1 MLQCYAENIEMDK
14 PEICT
19 LASGSKGN
27 SIYVRYKD
35 TAILID
41 QGLSLKELRVRA
53 NYRGIDLSQTDALFV
68 THEHSDHVK
77 GVGAFA
83 RAYGVP
89 VHLPAACMG
98 HFKTEDGDERFFLPD
113 DCDAEIA
120 VKDLSVKPFRVPH
133 DAHYT
138 VGYRISAGR
147 EDIAVATDLG
157 FVSDGT
163 LARLSGCKAVVLE
176 SNHDALMLEGGRY
189 PRMLKARIAGRN
201 GHLSNDA
208 CAETAAALACA
219 GAQKIILAHLSEENN
234 TPEIAFETSRRLL
247 AKRGVKEGD
256 DVLLY
261 VADQFKP
268 SGRITI

>member
-1 MLQCYAENIEMDK
+1 MDK
-14 PEICT
+14 LEICT

-27 SIYVRYKD
+27 CTYLRYGD
-35 TAILID
+35 TSILID

-83 RAYGVP
+83 RAYDTP
-89 VHLPAACMG
+89 VYIPAACMG
-98 HFKTEDGDERFFLPD
+98 NFKTEDGDERYFVPNEYD
-113 DCDAEIA
+113 GEVA
-120 VKDLSVKPFRVPH
+120 VKGLSIKPFRVPH

-138 VGYRISAGR
+138 VGYRISTGK
-147 EDIAVATDLG
+147 EDVAIATDLG

-163 LARLSGCKAVVLE
+163 LAKLVGCKAVVLE
-176 SNHDALMLEGGRY
+176 SNHDPLMLEGGRY
-189 PRMLKARIAGRN
+189 PRMLKARIAGKN

-208 CAETAAALACA
+208 CAETVAALAYN
-219 GAQKIILAHLSEENN
+219 GTEKIVLAHLSEENN
-234 TPEIAFETSRRLL
+234 TPELAFEASRELL
-247 AKRGVKEGD
+247 AKRGIKEGD
-256 DVLLY
+256 DVLLF

-268 SGRITI
+268 SGRITV

>member
-1 MLQCYAENIEMDK
+1 MDK
-14 PEICT
+14 LEICT

-27 SIYVRYKD
+27 CTYLRYGD
-35 TAILID
+35 TSILID

-83 RAYGVP
+83 RAYDTP
-89 VHLPAACMG
+89 VYIPAACMG
-98 HFKTEDGDERFFLPD
+98 NFKTEDGDERYFVPNEHD
-113 DCDAEIA
+113 GEVA
-120 VKDLSVKPFRVPH
+120 VKGLSIKPFRVPH

-138 VGYRISAGR
+138 VGYRISTGK
-147 EDIAVATDLG
+147 EDVAVATDLG

-163 LARLSGCKAVVLE
+163 LAKLVGCKAVVLE
-176 SNHDALMLEGGRY
+176 SNHDPLMLEGGRY
-189 PRMLKARIAGRN
+189 PRMLKARIAGKN

-208 CAETAAALACA
+208 CAETVAALAYN
-219 GAQKIILAHLSEENN
+219 GTEKIVLAHLSEENN
-234 TPEIAFETSRRLL
+234 TPELAFEASRELL
-247 AKRGVKEGD
+247 AKRGIKEGD
-256 DVLLY
+256 DVLLF

-268 SGRITI
+268 SGRITV

>member
-1 MLQCYAENIEMDK
+1 MDK
-14 PEICT
+14 LEICT

-27 SIYVRYKD
+27 CTYLRYGD
-35 TAILID
+35 TSILID

-83 RAYGVP
+83 RAYDTP
-89 VHLPAACMG
+89 VYIPAACIG
-98 HFKTEDGDERFFLPD
+98 NFKTEDGDERYFVPNEHD
-113 DCDAEIA
+113 GEVA
-120 VKDLSVKPFRVPH
+120 VKGLSIKPFRVPH

-138 VGYRISAGR
+138 VGYRISTGK
-147 EDIAVATDLG
+147 EDVAIATDLG

-163 LARLSGCKAVVLE
+163 LAKLVGCKAVVLE
-176 SNHDALMLEGGRY
+176 SNHDPLMLEGGRY
-189 PRMLKARIAGRN
+189 PRMLKARIAGKN

-208 CAETAAALACA
+208 CAETVAALAYN
-219 GAQKIILAHLSEENN
+219 GTEKIVLAHLSEENN
-234 TPEIAFETSRRLL
+234 TPELAFEASRELL
-247 AKRGVKEGD
+247 AKRGIKEGD
-256 DVLLY
+256 DVLLF

-268 SGRITI
+268 SGRITV

>member
-1 MLQCYAENIEMDK
+1 MDK
-14 PEICT
+14 LEICT

-27 SIYVRYKD
+27 CTYVRYGD
-35 TAILID
+35 TSILID

-83 RAYGVP
+83 RAYDTP
-89 VHLPAACMG
+89 VYIPAACIG
-98 HFKTEDGDERFFLPD
+98 NFKTEDGDERYFVPNEYD
-113 DCDAEIA
+113 GEVA
-120 VKDLSVKPFRVPH
+120 VKGLSIKPFRVPH

-138 VGYRISAGR
+138 VGYRISTGK
-147 EDIAVATDLG
+147 EDVAIATDLG

-163 LARLSGCKAVVLE
+163 LAKLVGCKAVVLE
-176 SNHDALMLEGGRY
+176 SNHDSLMLEGGRY
-189 PRMLKARIAGRN
+189 PRMLKARIAGKN

-208 CAETAAALACA
+208 CAETAATLAYN
-219 GAQKIILAHLSEENN
+219 GTEKIVLAHLSEENN
-234 TPEIAFETSRRLL
+234 TPELAFEASRELL
-247 AKRGVKEGD
+247 AKRGIKEGD
-256 DVLLY
+256 DVLLF

-268 SGRITI
+268 SGRITV

>member
-1 MLQCYAENIEMDK
+1 MDK
-14 PEICT
+14 LEICT

-27 SIYVRYKD
+27 CTYVRYGD

-83 RAYGVP
+83 RAYDTP
-89 VHLPAACMG
+89 VHIPAACLG
-98 HFKTEDGDERFFLPD
+98 NFKTEDGDERFFVPNEYD
-113 DCDAEIA
+113 GE
-120 VKDLSVKPFRVPH
+120 VTVRGLSVKPFRVPH

-138 VGYRISAGR
+138 VGYRISTGK
-147 EDIAVATDLG
+147 EDIAIATDLG

-163 LARLSGCKAVVLE
+163 LAKLSGCKAVVLE
-176 SNHDALMLEGGRY
+176 SNHDPLMLEGGRY
-189 PRMLKARIAGRN
+189 PRLLKARIAGNR

-208 CAETAAALACA
+208 CAQTVTALACT
-219 GAQKIILAHLSEENN
+219 GTQKIVLAHLSEENN
-234 TPEIAFETSRRLL
+234 TPELAFEASRELL
-247 AKRGVKEGD
+247 ARRGVREGD
-256 DVLLY
+256 DVLLF

>member
-1 MLQCYAENIEMDK
+1 MDK
-14 PEICT
+14 LEICT

-27 SIYVRYKD
+27 CTYVRYGD
-35 TAILID
+35 TSILID

-83 RAYGVP
+83 RAYDTP
-89 VHLPAACMG
+89 VYIPAACLG
-98 HFKTEDGDERFFLPD
+98 NFKTEDGDERYFVPNEYD
-113 DCDAEIA
+113 GEVA
-120 VKDLSVKPFRVPH
+120 VKGLSVKPFRVPH

-138 VGYRISAGR
+138 VGYRISTGK
-147 EDIAVATDLG
+147 EDIAIATDLG

-163 LARLSGCKAVVLE
+163 LAKLVGCKAVVLE
-176 SNHDALMLEGGRY
+176 SNHDSLMLEGGRY
-189 PRMLKARIAGRN
+189 PRMLKARIAGKN

-208 CAETAAALACA
+208 CAETVAALAYN
-219 GAQKIILAHLSEENN
+219 GTEKIDLSEENN
-234 TPEIAFETSRRLL
+234 TPELAFEASRELL
-247 AKRGVKEGD
+247 AKRGIKEGD
-256 DVLLY
+256 DVLLF

>member
-1 MLQCYAENIEMDK
+1 MDK
-14 PEICT
+14 LEICT

-27 SIYVRYKD
+27 CTYLRYGD
-35 TAILID
+35 TSILID

-83 RAYGVP
+83 RAYDTP
-89 VHLPAACMG
+89 VYIPAACMG
-98 HFKTEDGDERFFLPD
+98 NFKIEDGDERYFVPNEYD
-113 DCDAEIA
+113 GEVA
-120 VKDLSVKPFRVPH
+120 VKGLSIKPFRVPH

-138 VGYRISAGR
+138 VGYRISTGK
-147 EDIAVATDLG
+147 EDVAIATDLG

-163 LARLSGCKAVVLE
+163 LAKLVGCKAVVLE
-176 SNHDALMLEGGRY
+176 SNHDSLMLEGGRY
-189 PRMLKARIAGRN
+189 PRMLKARIAGKN

-208 CAETAAALACA
+208 CAETVAALAYN
-219 GAQKIILAHLSEENN
+219 GTEKIVLAHLSEENN
-234 TPEIAFETSRRLL
+234 TPELAFEASRELL
-247 AKRGVKEGD
+247 AKRGIKEGD
-256 DVLLY
+256 DVLLF

-268 SGRITI
+268 SGRITV

>member
-1 MLQCYAENIEMDK
+1 MDK
-14 PEICT
+14 LEICT

-27 SIYVRYKD
+27 CTYVRYGD

-83 RAYGVP
+83 RAYDTP
-89 VHLPAACMG
+89 VYIPAACMG
-98 HFKTEDGDERFFLPD
+98 NFKTEDGDERYFVPNEYD
-113 DCDAEIA
+113 GEVA
-120 VKDLSVKPFRVPH
+120 VKGLSIKPFRVPH

-138 VGYRISAGR
+138 VGYRISTGK
-147 EDIAVATDLG
+147 EDVAIATDLG

-163 LARLSGCKAVVLE
+163 LAKLVGCKAVVLE
-176 SNHDALMLEGGRY
+176 SNHDPLMLEGGRY
-189 PRMLKARIAGRN
+189 PRMLKARIAGKN

-208 CAETAAALACA
+208 CAETVAALAYN
-219 GAQKIILAHLSEENN
+219 GTEKIVLAHLSEENN
-234 TPEIAFETSRRLL
+234 TPELAFEASRELL
-247 AKRGVKEGD
+247 AKRGIKEGD
-256 DVLLY
+256 DVLLF

>member
-1 MLQCYAENIEMDK
+1 MDK
-14 PEICT
+14 LEICT

-27 SIYVRYKD
+27 CTYVRYGD

-83 RAYGVP
+83 RAYDTP
-89 VHLPAACMG
+89 VYIPAACMG
-98 HFKTEDGDERFFLPD
+98 NFKTEDGDERYFVPNEYD
-113 DCDAEIA
+113 GEVA
-120 VKDLSVKPFRVPH
+120 VKGLSIKPFRVPH

-138 VGYRISAGR
+138 VGYRISTGK
-147 EDIAVATDLG
+147 EDVAIATDLG

-163 LARLSGCKAVVLE
+163 LAKLSGCKAVVLE
-176 SNHDALMLEGGRY
+176 SNHDSLMLEGGRY
-189 PRMLKARIAGRN
+189 PRMLKARIAGKN

-208 CAETAAALACA
+208 CAETVAALVYN
-219 GAQKIILAHLSEENN
+219 GTEKIVLAHLSEENN
-234 TPEIAFETSRRLL
+234 TPELAFEASRELL
-247 AKRGVKEGD
+247 AKRGIKEGD
-256 DVLLY
+256 DVLLF

-268 SGRITI
+268 SGRITV

>member
-1 MLQCYAENIEMDK
+1 MDK
-14 PEICT
+14 LEIYT

-27 SIYVRYKD
+27 CTYLRYGD
-35 TAILID
+35 TSILID

-83 RAYGVP
+83 RAYDTP
-89 VHLPAACMG
+89 VYIPAACMG
-98 HFKTEDGDERFFLPD
+98 NFKTEDGDERYFVPNEYD
-113 DCDAEIA
+113 GEVA
-120 VKDLSVKPFRVPH
+120 VKGLSIKPFRVPH

-138 VGYRISAGR
+138 VGYRISTGK
-147 EDIAVATDLG
+147 EDVAIATDLG

-163 LARLSGCKAVVLE
+163 LAKLVGCKAVVLE
-176 SNHDALMLEGGRY
+176 SNHDSLMLEGGRY
-189 PRMLKARIAGRN
+189 PRMLKARIAGKN

-208 CAETAAALACA
+208 CAETVAALAYN
-219 GAQKIILAHLSEENN
+219 GTQKIVLAHLSEENN
-234 TPEIAFETSRRLL
+234 TPELAFEASRELL
-247 AKRGVKEGD
+247 AKRGIKEGD
-256 DVLLY
+256 DVLLF

-268 SGRITI
+268 SGRITV

>member
-1 MLQCYAENIEMDK
+1 MDK
-14 PEICT
+14 LEICT

-27 SIYVRYKD
+27 CTYVRYGD

-83 RAYGVP
+83 RAYDTP
-89 VHLPAACMG
+89 VHIPAACLG
-98 HFKTEDGDERFFLPD
+98 NFKTEDGIDRFFVPNEYD
-113 DCDAEIA
+113 GEVT
-120 VKDLSVKPFRVPH
+120 VKGLSVKPFRVPH

-138 VGYRISAGR
+138 VGYRISTGK
-147 EDIAVATDLG
+147 EDIAIATDLG

-163 LARLSGCKAVVLE
+163 LAKLSGCKAVVLE
-176 SNHDALMLEGGRY
+176 SNHDPLMLEGGRY
-189 PRMLKARIAGRN
+189 PRLLKARIAGNR

-208 CAETAAALACA
+208 CAQTVAALACT
-219 GAQKIILAHLSEENN
+219 GTQKIVLAHLSEENN
-234 TPEIAFETSRRLL
+234 TPELAFEASRELL
-247 AKRGVKEGD
+247 ARRGV
-256 DVLLY
+256 
-261 VADQFKP
+261 DQFKP

>member
-1 MLQCYAENIEMDK
+1 MDK
-14 PEICT
+14 LEICT

-27 SIYVRYKD
+27 CTYVRYGD

-83 RAYGVP
+83 RAYDTP
-89 VHLPAACMG
+89 VYIPAACMG
-98 HFKTEDGDERFFLPD
+98 NFKTEDGDERYFVPNEYD
-113 DCDAEIA
+113 GEVA
-120 VKDLSVKPFRVPH
+120 VKGLSIKPFRVPH

-138 VGYRISAGR
+138 VGYRISTGK
-147 EDIAVATDLG
+147 EDVAIATDLG

-163 LARLSGCKAVVLE
+163 LAKLVGCKAVVLE
-176 SNHDALMLEGGRY
+176 SNHDPLMLEGGRY
-189 PRMLKARIAGRN
+189 PRMLKARIAGKN

-208 CAETAAALACA
+208 CAETVAALAYN
-219 GAQKIILAHLSEENN
+219 GTEKIVLAHLSEENN
-234 TPEIAFETSRRLL
+234 TPELAFEASRELL
-247 AKRGVKEGD
+247 AKRGIKEGD
-256 DVLLY
+256 DVLLF

-268 SGRITI
+268 SGRITV

>member
-1 MLQCYAENIEMDK
+1 MDK
-14 PEICT
+14 LEICT

-27 SIYVRYKD
+27 CTYLRYGD
-35 TAILID
+35 TSILID

-83 RAYGVP
+83 RAYDTP
-89 VHLPAACMG
+89 VYIPAACIG
-98 HFKTEDGDERFFLPD
+98 NFKTEDGDERYFVPNEHD
-113 DCDAEIA
+113 GEVA
-120 VKDLSVKPFRVPH
+120 VKGLSIKPFRVPH

-138 VGYRISAGR
+138 VGYRISTGK
-147 EDIAVATDLG
+147 EDVAIATDLG

-163 LARLSGCKAVVLE
+163 LAKLVGCKAVVLE
-176 SNHDALMLEGGRY
+176 SNHDPLMLEGGRY
-189 PRMLKARIAGRN
+189 PRMLKARIAGKN

-208 CAETAAALACA
+208 CAETVAALAYN
-219 GAQKIILAHLSEENN
+219 GTQKIVLAHLSEENN
-234 TPEIAFETSRRLL
+234 TPELAFEASRELL
-247 AKRGVKEGD
+247 AKRGIKEGD
-256 DVLLY
+256 DVLLF

-268 SGRITI
+268 SGRITV

>member
-1 MLQCYAENIEMDK
+1 MDK
-14 PEICT
+14 LEICT

-27 SIYVRYKD
+27 CTYLRYGD
-35 TAILID
+35 TSILID

-83 RAYGVP
+83 RAYDTP
-89 VHLPAACMG
+89 VYIPAACMG
-98 HFKTEDGDERFFLPD
+98 NFKTEDGDERFFVPNEYD
-113 DCDAEIA
+113 GEVA
-120 VKDLSVKPFRVPH
+120 VKGLSVKPFRVPH

-138 VGYRISAGR
+138 VGYRISTGK
-147 EDIAVATDLG
+147 EDVAIATDLG

-163 LARLSGCKAVVLE
+163 LAKLVGCKAVVLE
-176 SNHDALMLEGGRY
+176 SNHDPLMLEGGRY
-189 PRMLKARIAGRN
+189 PRMLKARIAGKN

-208 CAETAAALACA
+208 CAETVAALAYN
-219 GAQKIILAHLSEENN
+219 GTEKIVLAHLSEENN
-234 TPEIAFETSRRLL
+234 PPELAFEASRELL
-247 AKRGVKEGD
+247 AKRGIKEGD
-256 DVLLY
+256 DVLLF

-268 SGRITI
+268 SGRITV

>member
-1 MLQCYAENIEMDK
+1 MDK
-14 PEICT
+14 LEICT

-27 SIYVRYKD
+27 CTYLRYGD
-35 TAILID
+35 TSILID

-83 RAYGVP
+83 RAYDTP
-89 VHLPAACMG
+89 VYIPAACMG
-98 HFKTEDGDERFFLPD
+98 NFKTEDGDERFFVPNEYD
-113 DCDAEIA
+113 GEVT
-120 VKDLSVKPFRVPH
+120 VKGLSVKPFRVPH

-138 VGYRISAGR
+138 VGYRISTGK
-147 EDIAVATDLG
+147 EDVAIATDLG

-163 LARLSGCKAVVLE
+163 LAKLVGCKAVVLE
-176 SNHDALMLEGGRY
+176 SNHDSLMLEGGRY
-189 PRMLKARIAGRN
+189 PRMLKARIAGKN

-208 CAETAAALACA
+208 CAETVAALAYN
-219 GAQKIILAHLSEENN
+219 GTEKIVLAHLSEENN
-234 TPEIAFETSRRLL
+234 TPELAFEASRELL
-247 AKRGVKEGD
+247 AKRGIKEGD
-256 DVLLY
+256 DVLLF

>member
-1 MLQCYAENIEMDK
+1 MDK
-14 PEICT
+14 LEICT

-27 SIYVRYKD
+27 CTYLRYGD
-35 TAILID
+35 TSILID

-83 RAYGVP
+83 RAYGTP
-89 VHLPAACMG
+89 VYIPAACMG
-98 HFKTEDGDERFFLPD
+98 NFKTEDGDERYFVPNEYD
-113 DCDAEIA
+113 GEVA
-120 VKDLSVKPFRVPH
+120 VKGLSIKPFRVPH

-138 VGYRISAGR
+138 VGYRISTGK
-147 EDIAVATDLG
+147 EDVAIATDLG

-163 LARLSGCKAVVLE
+163 LAKLVGCKAVVLE
-176 SNHDALMLEGGRY
+176 SNHDPLMLEGGRY
-189 PRMLKARIAGRN
+189 PRMLKARIAGKN

-208 CAETAAALACA
+208 CAETVAALAYN
-219 GAQKIILAHLSEENN
+219 GTEKIVLAHLSEENN
-234 TPEIAFETSRRLL
+234 TPELAFEASRELL
-247 AKRGVKEGD
+247 AKRGIKEGD
-256 DVLLY
+256 DVLLF

-268 SGRITI
+268 SGRITV

>member
-1 MLQCYAENIEMDK
+1 MDK
-14 PEICT
+14 LEICT

-27 SIYVRYKD
+27 CTYLRYGD
-35 TAILID
+35 TSILID

-83 RAYGVP
+83 RAYDTP
-89 VHLPAACMG
+89 VYIPAACMG
-98 HFKTEDGDERFFLPD
+98 NFKTEDGDERYFVPNEYD
-113 DCDAEIA
+113 GEVA
-120 VKDLSVKPFRVPH
+120 VKGLSIKPFRVPH

-138 VGYRISAGR
+138 VGYRISTGK
-147 EDIAVATDLG
+147 EDVAIATDLG

-163 LARLSGCKAVVLE
+163 LAKLSGCKAVVLE
-176 SNHDALMLEGGRY
+176 SNHDPLMLEGGRY
-189 PRMLKARIAGRN
+189 PRMLKARIAGKN

-208 CAETAAALACA
+208 CAETVAALAYN
-219 GAQKIILAHLSEENN
+219 GTEKIVLAHLSEENN
-234 TPEIAFETSRRLL
+234 TPELAFEASRELL
-247 AKRGVKEGD
+247 AKRGIKEGD
-256 DVLLY
+256 DVLLF

-268 SGRITI
+268 SGRITV

>member
-1 MLQCYAENIEMDK
+1 MDK
-14 PEICT
+14 LEICT

-27 SIYVRYKD
+27 CTYLRYGD

-83 RAYGVP
+83 RAYDTP
-89 VHLPAACMG
+89 VYIPAACMG
-98 HFKTEDGDERFFLPD
+98 NFKTEDGDERYFVPNEYD
-113 DCDAEIA
+113 GEVT
-120 VKDLSVKPFRVPH
+120 VKGLSVKPFRVPH

-138 VGYRISAGR
+138 VGYRISTGK
-147 EDIAVATDLG
+147 EDVAIATDLG

-163 LARLSGCKAVVLE
+163 LAKLVGCKAVVLE
-176 SNHDALMLEGGRY
+176 SNHDSLMLEGGRY
-189 PRMLKARIAGRN
+189 PRMLKARIAGKN

-208 CAETAAALACA
+208 CAETIAALAYN
-219 GAQKIILAHLSEENN
+219 GTEKIVLAHLSEENN
-234 TPEIAFETSRRLL
+234 TPELAFEASRELL
-247 AKRGVKEGD
+247 AKRGIKEGD
-256 DVLLY
+256 DVLLF